1 MSIEDNFL
9 KSNTMNPKET
19 IKPEEEIVKTP
30 EQKEEQ
36 EAKINLIKEMLG
48 MHFPKIIGVAEFAL
62 SKKGISISDKDRE
75 KFRNLLIGTDKI
87 VLKILEI
94 GSADKRVKAIGE
106 VWSPLLEKEV
116 RIKERENEGEKISK
130 KQKIK
135 EKLRVVVPDDPE
147 NDKKY
152 MEKLADLF
160 GELENVAGVKGR
172 LILMALNKIL
182 NNEKVQEKVSVEFR
196 EWMKKDET
204 EENAAN
210 ADDGINIEDIEKEI
224 GNIAEEFD
232 FDLDDIMATKF

>member
-1 MSIEDNFL
+1 M
-9 KSNTMNPKET
+9 
-19 IKPEEEIVKTP
+19 
-30 EQKEEQ
+30 
-36 EAKINLIKEMLG
+36 
-48 MHFPKIIGVAEFAL
+48 
-62 SKKGISISDKDRE
+62 
-75 KFRNLLIGTDKI
+75 
-87 VLKILEI
+87 
-94 GSADKRVKAIGE
+94 
-106 VWSPLLEKEV
+106 
-116 RIKERENEGEKISK
+116 
-130 KQKIK
+130 
-135 EKLRVVVPDDPE
+135 VVPDDPE